1 MIQIHKID
9 DPNSMKKNNTP
20 HDSTLASVWFKSP
33 KKPFGKKKN
42 TKQLLHKNLLKV
54 QHSNIKNLGKHV
66 FEPNFP

>member
-33 KKPFGKKKN
+33 KKPFGKKK
-42 TKQLLHKNLLKV
+42 HKAIITQKSPKSAAFKY
-54 QHSNIKNLGKHV
+54 QELG
-66 FEPNFP
+66 